1 MDRTGNNFAKTH
13 SFSFGVSRETMKKI
27 YIDEI
32 FKKAQ
37 TEALPGPQ
45 YTLNSSFGP
54 KVGERYSMRPKN
66 DPFEQHLEKQKKLPG
81 PGAYIQRYDLSGKVN
96 LNSRISN

>member
-66 DPFEQHLEKQKKLPG
+66 DPFEQ
-81 PGAYIQRYDLSGKVN
+81 LSGKVH

>member
-1 MDRTGNNFAKTH
+1 
-13 SFSFGVSRETMKKI
+13 MKKI

-32 FKKAQ
+32 LKKGK
-37 TEALPGPQ
+37 TEVEPGPDK

-66 DPFEQHLEKQKKLPG
+66 DPFVLHLEK
-81 PGAYIQRYDLSGKVN
+81 
-96 LNSRISN
+96 